1 MQRFVTTRERYQEIE
16 RRLDALLE
24 GEPDPVANAANTA
37 AVIYECVPD
46 LNWAGFYF
54 ARDTE
59 LVLGPF
65 QGRVACVRI
74 PVGRGVCGTAVA
86 ERRTIL
92 VDNVHRFDGHIA
104 CDASSNSE
112 LVVPLLLDDGA
123 CLGVIDLDSPHL
135 DRFDDEDREGIERLA
150 AVWMKHTRLADLDR
164 TTP

>member
-1 MQRFVTTRERYQEIE
+1 MQRFATTRERYREIE

-37 AVIYECVPD
+37 AMIYECVPD

-86 ERRTIL
+86 ERRSIV

-104 CDASSNSE
+104 CDAASNAE
-112 LVVPLLLDDGA
+112 LVVPLLHDGT

-135 DRFDDEDREGIERLA
+135 DRFDDDDREGIERLA

>member
-1 MQRFVTTRERYQEIE
+1 MQRFATARERYREIE

-24 GEPDPVANAANTA
+24 GEPDPVANAANTSA
-37 AVIYECVPD
+37 MIYECVPD

-86 ERRTIL
+86 ERRSIV

-112 LVVPLLLDDGA
+112 LVVPLLRDDGT

-135 DRFDDEDREGIERLA
+135 DRFDDDDREGIERLA